1 MGALTAIAIG
11 AVVAQGATGVIAA
24 GKAKKRALSR
34 KEIAKGAYDDLME
47 NRQPVI
53 NPFDNVSDLT
63 GLASNLTGQMSNP
76 FANLSVATQA
86 AEFQAEEAD
95 LALASALDTLRAT
108 GAGSG
113 GATALAQAA
122 LRSKKGISAD
132 LQKQEAQNE
141 QLRAQG
147 EQHLQQRKV
156 QEEQRMQGIAIT
168 EGQRIQNADAQ
179 GRAYEFEAQETRD
192 NTELSR
198 LYADTVSA
206 QAAADQARADSA
218 GAIANTFGGIANIGM
233 GALSG
238 GADMSFTTPGGK

>member
-11 AVVAQGATGVIAA
+11 AVIAQGATGVIAA

-34 KEIAKGAYDDLME
+34 RDIAKNAYDDLMDD
-47 NRQPVI
+47 RQEVI
-53 NPFDNVSDLT
+53 NPFDNVSDLS
-63 GLASNLTGQMSNP
+63 GLATNLTGQMSNP
-76 FANLSVATQA
+76 FSNLSVATQA

-132 LQKQEAQNE
+132 LQKQESQNE

-147 EQHLQQRKV
+147 EQNLQQRKV
-156 QEEQRMQGIAIT
+156 AEEQRMQGIGIT
-168 EGQRIQNADAQ
+168 EGQRIQNAEAQ
-179 GRAYEFEAQETRD
+179 GRAYEFQAQETRD

-198 LYADTVSA
+198 LYADTVSG

-218 GAIANTFGGIANIGM
+218 GAIGNTFGAIGNIGM
-233 GALSG
+233 GALGG
-238 GADMSFTTPGGK
+238 GADMSFITQGGN